1 MKITF
6 DIDCTP
12 EEARRLMGLP
22 DVSPVNDA
30 LVDAL
35 KKRVEK
41 GFDPKDM
48 DTLMRTIITGAGAG
62 MSEMQKM
69 IWSALTPSGG
79 DKTDNKD

>member
-30 LVDAL
+30 LVAQL
-35 KKRVEK
+35 SKRVEK

-48 DTLMRTIITGAGAG
+48 DILIRTMVTGAGAG
-62 MSEMQKM
+62 MSELQKM
-69 IWSALTPSGG
+69 IWSGV
-79 DKTDNKD
+79 KTATGQGSKD